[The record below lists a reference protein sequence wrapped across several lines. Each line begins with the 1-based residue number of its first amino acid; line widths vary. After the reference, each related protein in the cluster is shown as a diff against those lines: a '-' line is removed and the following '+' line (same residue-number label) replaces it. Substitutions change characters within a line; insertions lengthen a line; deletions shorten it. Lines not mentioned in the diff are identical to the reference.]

1 MPKRPPREVLRFPP
15 MSEQDE
21 LRGNTEQFI
30 PPVTVDVRS
39 LPQPELQSLAR
50 QLLSTLEADGV
61 AIAFAIPA
69 GVTNMICTVSGGDIA
84 PPVGA
89 LLDVNSG
96 ISGLCIREKRTLHS
110 PDTTIDPRVDKE
122 ACDRLGIRSVVV
134 SPLLRDSTCIGVL
147 EVFSA
152 KVGTFDEAALTK
164 VEWAAV
170 RAAALI
176 KLELPAAESQ
186 AHNAHRRE
194 ERPALFL
201 VNKRV
206 QLPQREPSE
215 RQIVERNAFG
225 DQESFATPKF
235 LSLSPSLE
243 QPGRWIKFATAGVAA
258 AVLGFVLIRYMSSS
272 GTVPKNS
279 SPASAIVAHESAN
292 QERSTLSSIVSDA
305 APEVRI
311 LMAKAIAGNSAAQAS
326 LAERY
331 TAGDGV
337 TRDPVKAAVWYV
349 VAGVG
354 GNKQARRSVTG
365 AMQNLQ
371 SFEINQVHFNLGT
384 MFRDGIGTWPDLIA
398 AYSWFSLAET
408 AGDVRATP
416 ALLNLEQVMKPTE
429 IAESKRRAAAW
440 LESHHTAASP
450 QLR

>member
-1 MPKRPPREVLRFPP
+1 MSRRPPREVLRFPP
-15 MSEQDE
+15 MPEQDE
-21 LRGNTEQFI
+21 LRGNAEQSV
-30 PPVTVDVRS
+30 PPVSVDVRS
-39 LPQPELQSLAR
+39 LPQRELQTLAR
-50 QLLSTLEADGV
+50 QLLSSLEADGV
-61 AIAFAIPA
+61 AIAIAIPA
-69 GVTNMICTVSGGDIA
+69 VVTSMICTVNCGEIA

-110 PDTTIDPRVDKE
+110 PDTTIDLRVDKE

-152 KVGTFDEAALTK
+152 KVGAFDEADLTN
-164 VEWAAV
+164 VEQAAV
-170 RAAALI
+170 RAASLI

-186 AHNAHRRE
+186 AHSSQRSN
-194 ERPALFL
+194 ERPGLFL

-206 QLPQREPSE
+206 QLPPREPGD
-215 RQIVERNAFG
+215 RKIVERNAFG
-225 DQESFATPKF
+225 NQESFATPKF

-243 QPGRWIKFATAGVAA
+243 QPGRWIKFAAAGVAA
-258 AVLGFVLIRYMSSS
+258 AILGFVLIRYMSSS
-272 GTVPKNS
+272 ATVPKNS
-279 SPASAIVAHESAN
+279 SSATALVARESAK
-292 QERSTLSSIVSDA
+292 QELPTISSIVSDA

-311 LMAKAIAGNSAAQAS
+311 LMAKAIAGNSTAQAS

-349 VAGVG
+349 VAGVS
-354 GNKQARRSVTG
+354 GNKQASRSAIG

-384 MFRDGIGTWPDLIA
+384 MFRDGIGTSPDLIA
-398 AYSWFSLAET
+398 AYSWFSLADT
-408 AGDVRATP
+408 AGDVRAAP

-429 IAESKRRAAAW
+429 ITESKRRAAAW